1 MAPPLPSDGL
11 GEKSTP
17 VTVEMRA
24 ISLSVQMSLSL
35 NTQEI
40 GQDFQTGSCAP
51 EEAREIPG
59 HHETVNEEK
68 SETHVFFP
76 QIAP

>member
-1 MAPPLPSDGL
+1 MAPPADGL
-11 GEKSTP
+11 GEKSIP
-17 VTVEMRA
+17 VMVGMRA
-24 ISLSVQMSLSL
+24 VSLSVQMSLSL

-40 GQDFQTGSCAP
+40 GQDFQTGLCVQ
-51 EEAREIPG
+51 EEASKIPA